1 MGGATDVLIQNPRE
15 LMNATTAMQHDE
27 HDGTMLMMDNY
38 KRFIVSIVDIVDI
51 VTRPSA
57 RLRRSA
63 ARLGHARKANR
74 EAST

>member
-38 KRFIVSIVDIVDI
+38 KRFIVSIVDIV
-51 VTRPSA
+51 TRPSA